1 VLSADEVAAFV
12 DEVFPQQ
19 AGVYRVASVG
29 PMSAVLTQAIDTRHL
44 RPGGTVSGPTMF
56 AIADCA
62 FYVAVLAMI
71 GREAL
76 TVTTTLTIN
85 FLRKPAATDLRA
97 EARILR
103 LGRTLATGDVLVY
116 SAGMAD
122 PVAHAVAT
130 YAVPQRAA
138 GDRGAAGPGVN

>member
-1 VLSADEVAAFV
+1 MRQPVLSAEEVAAFV

-19 AGVYRVASVG
+19 AGVYRVASVA
-29 PMSAVLTQAIDTRHL
+29 PMAAVLTQAIDQRHL

-71 GREAL
+71 GREPL

-85 FLRKPAATDLRA
+85 FLR
-97 EARILR
+97 
-103 LGRTLATGDVLVY
+103 
-116 SAGMAD
+116 
-122 PVAHAVAT
+122 
-130 YAVPQRAA
+130 
-138 GDRGAAGPGVN
+138 